1 MPSKLYPRLTLA
13 LLTGLNVLNYV
24 DRAVLFGVQPLIQ
37 KEFLLNDVQLGR
49 LNSAF
54 FLSYL
59 LAAPFVGRLGDRYA
73 RHRIV
78 AIGIFIWSGF
88 TLLSGIT
95 HTYNELLF
103 RHIMVGIGEA
113 SYAVIAPTLI
123 ADSFSIERRGRMLS
137 IFNLALPFGTAMG
150 IVLGGKMG
158 VLFGWRTPFMVAG
171 IPGFLLALML
181 WALPEPERGKTDV
194 ITVSEVRSTLPGLL
208 HNGAFVTAT
217 LGLAMYTFALGGL
230 QQWMPTFLYRVRNI
244 PLDKA
249 TLIFGAMTGATAIL
263 ATLSGGWLGDMM
275 LKRRRGA
282 YYTLSGVA
290 MLAAVPLMIVAI
302 YLTGRPM
309 YPAMC
314 VAEFFLLLNTGP
326 LNAAIVNSVSAQIRS
341 TALAIN
347 VVVIHLL
354 GDVPSPSIIG
364 WISDKTASLQTGF
377 WVTFIAAALSG
388 VILIYGSRYAPLL
401 KAEKVGSVSSAKESL

>member
-1 MPSKLYPRLTLA
+1 MEPKLYPRLTLA
-13 LLTGLNVLNYV
+13 LLTGLNVLNYI
-24 DRAVLFGVQPLIQ
+24 DRSVLFGVQPLIQ
-37 KEFLLNDVQLGR
+37 KEFGINDLQLGR

-59 LAAPFVGRLGDRYA
+59 CAAPLVGYLGDKYP

-78 AIGIFIWSGF
+78 AIGIFVWSGF
-88 TLLSGIT
+88 TLLSAIT

-123 ADSFSIERRGRMLS
+123 ADAFPLERRGRVLS
-137 IFNLALPFGTAMG
+137 IFNLALPFGTALG

-158 VLFGWRTPFMVAG
+158 VQFGWRAPFMMAG
-171 IPGFLLALML
+171 IPGFLLALIL
-181 WALPEPERGKTDV
+181 LILPEPERGKRDSVTA
-194 ITVSEVRSTLPGLL
+194 SEVRSTLPGLL
-208 HNGAFVTAT
+208 RNGAFVSAT

-230 QQWMPTFLYRVRNI
+230 QQWIPTFLYRVRHI

-249 TLIFGAMTGATAIL
+249 TTIFGAMTGATAIN
-263 ATLSGGWLGDMM
+263 ATLLGGWLGDRM
-275 LKRRRGA
+275 LKRHHGA

-290 MLAAVPLMIVAI
+290 MLAAVPLMVVAI
-302 YLTGRPM
+302 YMTGPPM
-309 YPAMC
+309 YPAMSI
-314 VAEFFLLLNTGP
+314 AEFFLLLNTGP
-326 LNAAIVNSVSAQIRS
+326 LNAAIVNSVSARIRS
-341 TALAIN
+341 TALAVN

-364 WISDKTASLQTGF
+364 WISDKTSSLQTGF
-377 WVTFIAAALSG
+377 WVTFVAAALSG
-388 VILIYGSRYAPLL
+388 VILVYGSRYAPRLSS
-401 KAEKVGSVSSAKESL
+401 EKSGAVAST